1 MASFQVLVG
10 GFAIV
15 ATNGAEGG
23 RQRVGKSEA
32 VAFDVID
39 RAAAGNT
46 EYACRDQSFVDAWD
60 FCAHRL
66 LVTVV
71 PRPH

>member
-10 GFAIV
+10 DFAIV
-15 ATNGAEGG
+15 ATNGAAGG
-23 RQRVGKSEA
+23 RQQVCKSEA

-39 RAAAGNT
+39 RKGRGSTN
-46 EYACRDQSFVDAWD
+46 YACRDQSFVEAWD

-66 LVTVV
+66 LVTAA
-71 PRPH
+71 PRSH

>member
-15 ATNGAEGG
+15 ATNGAAGG

-39 RAAAGNT
+39 RTAPGNT
-46 EYACRDQSFVDAWD
+46 AYACRDQPFDDAWD

-66 LVTVV
+66 LVTAT

>member
-1 MASFQVLVG
+1 MALFQVLVG

-39 RAAAGNT
+39 RKDRGNMY
-46 EYACRDQSFVDAWD
+46 YACRDQSFGDAW
-60 FCAHRL
+60 
-66 LVTVV
+66 
-71 PRPH
+71 

>member
-10 GFAIV
+10 SFAIV

-39 RAAAGNT
+39 RTAQGNT
-46 EYACRDQSFVDAWD
+46 SYACRDQSFVEAWD
-60 FCAHRL
+60 FCALRF
-66 LVTVV
+66 LVTAT
-71 PRPH
+71 PRSH